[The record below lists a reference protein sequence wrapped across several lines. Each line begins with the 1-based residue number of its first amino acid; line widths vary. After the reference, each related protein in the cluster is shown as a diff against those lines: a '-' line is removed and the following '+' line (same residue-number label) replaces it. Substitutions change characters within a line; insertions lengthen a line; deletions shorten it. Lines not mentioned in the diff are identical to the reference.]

1 MVLIVFNF
9 IRLFEVLCQ
18 AGQILAANVAIC
30 AL

>member
-9 IRLFEVLCQ
+9 IRLFEVLYQ
-18 AGQILAANVAIC
+18 AGKILAANVAIC